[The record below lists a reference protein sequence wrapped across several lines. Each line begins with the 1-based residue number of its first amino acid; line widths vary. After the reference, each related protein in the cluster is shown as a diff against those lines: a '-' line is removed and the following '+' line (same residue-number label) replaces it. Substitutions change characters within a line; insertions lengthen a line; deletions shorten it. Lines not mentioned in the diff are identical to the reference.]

1 MRHGDRILSL
11 QLRNFPPTIDTS
23 SADIIADFFVPALS
37 SSTRYDRGVGFFS
50 AAWLRL
56 TAEGMITFAA
66 NGGHARWVT
75 SPILSQEDWDA
86 LRDGEAARESVV
98 LRRALERN
106 ILDLETALRRDTLSA
121 LAWMVADEIL
131 DFRLALPRNKLAGGE
146 FHDKFG
152 VFEDV
157 DGHRISFNGSY
168 NESEQGTRNYESI
181 KIFSSW
187 NEAFAPLVDAD
198 ATRFERLWENQDPN
212 VQVFTLPDA
221 ARANILK
228 LRTEQRPY
236 PAHNRLLLQQS
247 SALVPH
253 LPDEFA
259 LRDYQSEAIE
269 AWFKNNCQGLLEMA
283 TGTGK
288 TRTSLAGMVRY
299 YERDRRLAVI
309 IAVPYQHLV
318 DQWLDDARDF
328 GLNPVLAYKN
338 KSDWLDKLYE
348 QVLEYNRGDRK
359 VVSVITTHTT
369 FIDTDFQE
377 IISKLRSSAL
387 FIADEVH
394 HLGAERS
401 RVALPENISAR
412 LALSATP
419 DRWFDDVGT
428 AALRGYFGETV
439 FQFTLSDAIQRGIL
453 VPYTY
458 YPRLVEL
465 TLDEMAEYQQMSEQI
480 AKLVA
485 MLASKDNDGLQQR
498 LERLLM
504 QRARLLN
511 SASEKL
517 VALRSLIDQAPDAT
531 HTLFYCSPDQ
541 IEEVCR
547 IVGWEYGWRINRF
560 TAEES
565 NDVRLQLLADFD
577 REDIQALVAMKC
589 LDEGVDVP
597 STRTAYVLASSSNP
611 REFIQRRG
619 RILRRAPNK
628 EEATI
633 YDFIVVP
640 PQSWYSQTNSASD
653 KGIIEREL
661 RRFKE
666 FADSARNK
674 HQALD
679 IVWDIANQYG
689 IQL

>member
-1 MRHGDRILSL
+1 
-11 QLRNFPPTIDTS
+11 
-23 SADIIADFFVPALS
+23 
-37 SSTRYDRGVGFFS
+37 
-50 AAWLRL
+50 
-56 TAEGMITFAA
+56 MIRFAA

-86 LRDGEAARESVV
+86 LREGEAARESVV

-106 ILDLETALRRDTLSA
+106 ILDLEMALKRDTLSA

-152 VFEDV
+152 VFED
-157 DGHRISFNGSY
+157 DGGNRISFNGSY

-187 NEAFAPLVDAD
+187 NEAFVPLVNAD
-198 ATRFERLWENQDPN
+198 EARFERLWENQDPN

-236 PAHNRLLLQQS
+236 PAPNRLLLQQS
-247 SALVPH
+247 SAPVPH
-253 LPDEFA
+253 LPAEFA
-259 LRDYQSEAIE
+259 LRDYQSEAVE
-269 AWFKNNCQGLLEMA
+269 AWFANNCQGLLEMA

-288 TRTSLAGMVRY
+288 TRTSLTGMVRY

-318 DQWLDDARDF
+318 DQWLEDARDF
-328 GLNPVLAYKN
+328 GLNPILAYKS

-348 QVLEYNRGDRK
+348 QVLEYNRRDRK
-359 VVSVITTHTT
+359 VISVITTHTT
-369 FIDTDFQE
+369 FVDSDFQE
-377 IISKLRSSAL
+377 ILGKLQSPAL

-419 DRWFDDVGT
+419 DRWFDDAGT
-428 AALRGYFGETV
+428 AALRGYFGDTV
-439 FQFTLSDAIQRGIL
+439 FQFTLSDAIQRKIL

-480 AKLVA
+480 AKLAA
-485 MLASKDNDGLQQR
+485 MLASKDSEGLQQR

-517 VALRSLIDQAPDAT
+517 VALRSLIDQSPDAT
-531 HTLFYCSPDQ
+531 HTLFYCSPEQ
-541 IEEVCR
+541 IDEVCQ

-560 TAEES
+560 TAEEP
-565 NDVRLQLLADFD
+565 NDTRLQLLTDFD
-577 REDIQALVAMKC
+577 HEDIQALVAMKC

-597 STRTAYVLASSSNP
+597 STRTAYILASSSNP

-619 RILRRAPNK
+619 RILRRAPKK

-640 PQSWYSQTNSASD
+640 PQSWYSQTNSTSD
-653 KGIIEREL
+653 KSIIEREL

-679 IVWDIANQYG
+679 VVWDIANQYG
-689 IQL
+689 IHL